1 MKPDRLSADVRRLVT
16 GNMLSALGTGFTLPF
31 LLIYL
36 TDARALDVG
45 TAGDAIAFMGVAGL
59 LTVPFTGWLSD
70 RVGAWRVLV
79 GALLTQALG
88 TVGLAGVTR
97 PWHAFVA
104 LGVIGVGQ
112 GAVWPSQSS
121 LIAALVPPE
130 RRGRVFAVQFALL
143 NLGIGVGGAVSGL
156 VVDTAHVGTFQA
168 VYVIDALS
176 FVVYAGIL
184 LTIRHVSIR
193 PPPREPGDVSGYRDL
208 LRDRVFLRLC
218 GVTLLLSFAGY
229 GQIHVGFPGFAT
241 EVAGVSTRTVGL
253 AFAAN
258 TLVIVLAQLQVERRL
273 QGRRRTRA
281 LAGVALVWAAS
292 WAVIGSAALV
302 SGTMAAAGV
311 IAGAAVFGLGETL
324 WAPTGATLVNDI
336 APTHLRGRYNAVSS
350 ITWQLSS
357 ILGPAVAGR
366 MLAAHLGGEL
376 MGFLI
381 AVLVVVALLAI
392 RLERHLPASANTA
405 TRAVPAPPP
414 PETPDALD
422 EPARTP

>member
-1 MKPDRLSADVRRLVT
+1 MKPDRLPADVRRLVT

-36 TDARALDVG
+36 KDARALDVD

-59 LTVPFTGWLSD
+59 LTVPFSGWLSD
-70 RVGAWRVLV
+70 RVGPWRVLV
-79 GALLTQALG
+79 TALLAEAFG
-88 TVGLAGVTR
+88 TVALAGVTR
-97 PWHAFVA
+97 PWHAFAA
-104 LGVIGVGQ
+104 LAVIGVGQ

-143 NLGIGVGGAVSGL
+143 NLGIGIGGAVSGL
-156 VVDTAHVGTFQA
+156 VVDVSRVGTFQA
-168 VYVIDALS
+168 VYLIDALS
-176 FVVYAGIL
+176 FVAYVAIL
-184 LTIRHVSIR
+184 GTIRHVSIR
-193 PPPREPGDVSGYRDL
+193 PPPREAGDVSGYRDL

-241 EVAGVSTRTVGL
+241 EVAGVSTRTLGL

-281 LAGVALVWAAS
+281 LAGVALLWAVS

-302 SGTMAAAGV
+302 SGSLAAAGV
-311 IAGAAVFGLGETL
+311 IAGLAAFGLGETL
-324 WAPTGATLVNDI
+324 WAPTGATLVNEI
-336 APTHLRGRYNAVSS
+336 APVHLRGRYNAVSS
-350 ITWQLSS
+350 VTWQLSS
-357 ILGPAVAGR
+357 IIGPTVAGR
-366 MLAAHLGGEL
+366 MLAAHQDPEFIGG
-376 MGFLI
+376 LI
-381 AVLVVVALLAI
+381 AVLLLVALLAI
-392 RLERHLPASANTA
+392 RLERHLPPGANRSHKETA
-405 TRAVPAPPP
+405 
-414 PETPDALD
+414 
-422 EPARTP
+422 EPADPC